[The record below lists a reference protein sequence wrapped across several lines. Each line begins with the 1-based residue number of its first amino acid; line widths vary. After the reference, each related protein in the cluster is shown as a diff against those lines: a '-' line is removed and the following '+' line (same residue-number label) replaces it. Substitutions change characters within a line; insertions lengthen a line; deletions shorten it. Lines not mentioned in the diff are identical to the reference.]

1 MQTGQ
6 LPGVFLSI
14 IDFKFFAHFNICPPI
29 IKSSSIFTIPNNVL
43 SSIFQFWLYS
53 DCIEHLFDCQC
64 DSFIFW
70 LGIFN
75 YKLSW
80 SQNMTMNTLFSKLYI
95 FKQYQC
101 LPEYLSHMHLHSNLV
116 IFKWTQCSAFWCT
129 NVLYIPIWLYSNKSG
144 YAEGVKSVPFT
155 FQSGYIQIITNN
167 SIYQLYHC
175 FTFQSGYIQIKVT
188 TELVKKMKLL
198 HSNLVIFKSEKKEFT
213 AGQF

>member
-116 IFKWTQCSAFWCT
+116 IFKYRRAFR
-129 NVLYIPIWLYSNKSG
+129 NNYIYHLYIPIWLYSNEWAGNTWRCWKD
-144 YAEGVKSVPFT
+144 T
-155 FQSGYIQIITNN
+155 
-167 SIYQLYHC
+167 
-175 FTFQSGYIQIKVT
+175 
-188 TELVKKMKLL
+188 L
-198 HSNLVIFKSEKKEFT
+198 HSNLVIFKSESYNTIYSRHFKPHFLSTRIFT
-213 AGQF
+213 STELLWRVYFITIKYPFTFIL